1 MENIIFNN
9 LKQEKLFQTARL
21 KVRNWIHLEKSTYE
35 KKYLLEDVLS
45 IMTPSVTKD
54 LPDGWQNLTT
64 IEKAQEWV
72 NERKNDSFFYTIQQ
86 HNSEEIIGFL
96 FLYTE
101 NETTESYDLRLGY
114 LLSESSWG
122 KGFGSELIKGL
133 VVWCKKENNIGSIS
147 GGVESNNFGSIR
159 VLEKNGFIKT
169 NDELPGNML
178 LYKLEF

>member
-1 MENIIFNN
+1 MKYTILEIF
-9 LKQEKLFQTARL
+9 KQECLFETNRL
-21 KVRNWIHLEKSTYE
+21 KIKNWNSLEQTSSSIKN
-35 KKYLLEDVLS
+35 LLEDVLK
-45 IMTPSVTKD
+45 IMTPNVTKD
-54 LPDGWQNLTT
+54 LPDGWQKLNTL
-64 IEKAQEWV
+64 EKAQEWV
-72 NERKNDSFFYTIQQ
+72 NERKKDSFFYTIQLL
-86 HNSEEIIGFL
+86 NSDEIIGFL